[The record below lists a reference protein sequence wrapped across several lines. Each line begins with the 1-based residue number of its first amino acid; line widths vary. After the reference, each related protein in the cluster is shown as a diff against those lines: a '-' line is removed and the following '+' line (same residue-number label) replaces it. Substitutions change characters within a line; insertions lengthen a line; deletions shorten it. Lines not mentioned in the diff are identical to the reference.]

1 MRRQTALVA
10 YRAVSD
16 VAGKGAF
23 FLVTIAAA
31 RRLSP
36 DAFGVFSLASTI
48 GWIAAIGTDFGLQVH
63 LARAVARRPDD
74 AARLLRVWL
83 KLRIGSAAAALA
95 MITAGLFAVPA
106 ARPYAPAIALLVA
119 TYLVSGLIEFLHYF
133 YRGLSRSD
141 VESTLTL
148 GQRLATLALALFAL
162 WLRPDVTLL
171 AAAMLVPVVATF
183 VWSTRLATSLAA
195 NTLTPSASP
204 APPAPPAVGALAAQ
218 GVFAELKRDVF
229 PIGAGVVLSALYFRI
244 DVLLVGMWNGAQA
257 VGMYNAVFRL
267 VEALRLFPAAV
278 LAVALPVLCRATNM
292 RPAAQVS
299 GAVTAFAL
307 VATLAAWLAAGW
319 LIPFLYGAPFA
330 AAVPAFRVLLLAF
343 PLMSLNYALTHQLI
357 GWNGHRAYAAICGAA
372 FLFNIALNARLIPS
386 LSIVGAAWSTVW
398 TEVVLTVGCVGA
410 LVLRSERAGA
420 DPSVVVGAS

>member
-10 YRAVSD
+10 YRALSD

-63 LARAVARRPDD
+63 LARAVAQRPED

-95 MITAGLFAVPA
+95 VITAGLFAVPA

-148 GQRLATLALALFAL
+148 GQRLATLALAVFAL

-183 VWSTRLATSLAA
+183 VWSARLATSLADR
-195 NTLTPSASP
+195 
-204 APPAPPAVGALAAQ
+204 
-218 GVFAELKRDVF
+218 K
-229 PIGAGVVLSALYFRI
+229 
-244 DVLLVGMWNGAQA
+244 
-257 VGMYNAVFRL
+257 
-267 VEALRLFPAAV
+267 
-278 LAVALPVLCRATNM
+278 
-292 RPAAQVS
+292 
-299 GAVTAFAL
+299 
-307 VATLAAWLAAGW
+307 
-319 LIPFLYGAPFA
+319 
-330 AAVPAFRVLLLAF
+330 
-343 PLMSLNYALTHQLI
+343 
-357 GWNGHRAYAAICGAA
+357 
-372 FLFNIALNARLIPS
+372 
-386 LSIVGAAWSTVW
+386 
-398 TEVVLTVGCVGA
+398 
-410 LVLRSERAGA
+410 
-420 DPSVVVGAS
+420 SVV

>member
-16 VAGKGAF
+16 VVGKGAF

-36 DAFGVFSLASTI
+36 DAFGVFSLATTI

-74 AARLLRVWL
+74 AGRLLRVWL
-83 KLRIGSAAAALA
+83 KLRIGSAAVALA
-95 MITAGLFAVPA
+95 LITAGLYAVPA

-119 TYLVSGLIEFLHYF
+119 TYLMSGLIEFLHYF

-148 GQRLATLALALFAL
+148 GQRLATLAAALVVL
-162 WLRPDVTLL
+162 WLKPDVTLL
-171 AAAMLVPVVATF
+171 ALAMLVPVVATF
-183 VWSTRLATSLAA
+183 VWSARLATLLAGS
-195 NTLTPSASP
+195 TLALRAQRTPPGLP
-204 APPAPPAVGALAAQ
+204 ALPALS
-218 GVFAELKRDVF
+218 VFAELKRDVF

-244 DVLLVGMWNGAQA
+244 DVLLVGMWNGAHA

-299 GAVTAFAL
+299 GVVTAFA
-307 VATLAAWLAAGW
+307 VAASLAAWLAAGW

-330 AAVPAFRVLLLAF
+330 EAVPAFRILLFAF

-372 FLFNIALNARLIPS
+372 FLFNIALNAHLIPS

-410 LVLRSERAGA
+410 LWLRSERPGVE
-420 DPSVVVGAS
+420 PSTVGAA

>member
-10 YRAVSD
+10 YRALSD

-23 FLVTIAAA
+23 FVVTIAAA

-95 MITAGLFAVPA
+95 VIAAGLFAVPA
-106 ARPYAPAIALLVA
+106 ARPYASAIALLVA

-171 AAAMLVPVVATF
+171 AAAMLLPVAVTF
-183 VWSTRLATSLAA
+183 VWSARLATSLAA
-195 NTLTPSASP
+195 KTRTLP
-204 APPAPPAVGALAAQ
+204 APPALPALAVQ
-218 GVFAELKRDVF
+218 SVLAELKRDVF

-244 DVLLVGMWNGAQA
+244 DVLLVGIWNGAQA

-307 VATLAAWLAAGW
+307 VASLAAWLAAGW

-330 AAVPAFRVLLLAF
+330 EAVPAFRVLLFAF

-410 LVLRSERAGA
+410 LWLRSERAGVE
-420 DPSVVVGAS
+420 PSIVVGAS

>member
-1 MRRQTALVA
+1 MGRQTALVA

-36 DAFGVFSLASTI
+36 DGFGVFSLASTI

-83 KLRIGSAAAALA
+83 KLRITSAAAALA
-95 MITAGLFAVPA
+95 VITAGLFAVPA

-183 VWSTRLATSLAA
+183 IWSARLATSLA
-195 NTLTPSASP
+195 TVSP
-204 APPAPPAVGALAAQ
+204 ATQPARPAQPALAIQ
-218 GVFAELKRDVF
+218 GVLAELKRDVF

-307 VATLAAWLAAGW
+307 VASLAAWLAAGW

-330 AAVPAFRVLLLAF
+330 EAVPAFRVLLFAF

-410 LVLRSERAGA
+410 LWLRSERAGV
-420 DPSVVVGAS
+420 DPSIVVGAS

>member
-1 MRRQTALVA
+1 MPRQTALVV
-10 YRAVSD
+10 YRAASD
-16 VAGKGAF
+16 VAGKAAF
-23 FLVTIAAA
+23 FLVTVAAA

-36 DAFGVFSLASTI
+36 DAFGVFSLASTV
-48 GWIAAIGTDFGLQVH
+48 GWIAAIATDFGIQLH

-74 AARLLRVWL
+74 ASRLLRVWL
-83 KLRIGSAAAALA
+83 KLRMGTAAAALVVIA
-95 MITAGLFAVPA
+95 TGLFAVPA

-148 GQRLATLALALFAL
+148 GQRIATLGLALFAL

-171 AAAMLVPVVATF
+171 AAAMLLPVVATF
-183 VWSTRLATSLAA
+183 AYSARLATVLA
-195 NTLTPSASP
+195 SAGLAQAAP
-204 APPAPPAVGALAAQ
+204 AGSGAPGRPGIIEGPGLFV
-218 GVFAELKRDVF
+218 ELKRDVF

-244 DVLLVGMWNGAQA
+244 DILLVEMWNGAHA

-278 LAVALPVLCRATNM
+278 LAVALPALCRATTM
-292 RPAAQVS
+292 RPVAQVS
-299 GAVTAFAL
+299 GIVTAFAV
-307 VATLAAWLAAGW
+307 VASIAAWAAAGW
-319 LIPFLYGAPFA
+319 LIPFLYGAPYA
-330 AAVPAFRVLLLAF
+330 EAVPAFRVLLFAF

-357 GWNGHRAYAAICGAA
+357 GWNGHRAYATVCGAA
-372 FLFNIALNARLIPS
+372 FLFNLALNARLIPS

-398 TEVVLTVGCVGA
+398 TEVVLTVGCAGA
-410 LVLRSERAGA
+410 LWLRSTRPGVE
-420 DPSVVVGAS
+420 PSVVMGAS